1 MNKTVK
7 FGTDGI
13 RGHADNFPFTNK
25 ALIALGYSIAKWA
38 ISKYKKTNPKIL
50 IGHDTR
56 TSCKRIKEQLEKG
69 LLALGL
75 NISDAQVLPTPAIC
89 KLANHYKDF
98 NLGIIISASH
108 NPYYDNGIK
117 LVDAKT
123 GKLKPEDEKIIEDNF
138 TKQFENI
145 DNLDIKKFGQIN
157 LWPQADA
164 KYKKIVISQFQ
175 DNFLIGKK
183 IVLDCANGSTYKV
196 ATPIFEKLG
205 AQVITINNTPD
216 GKNINKDCG
225 ALHTNNLEQQIV
237 KNKADIGFA
246 FDGDG
251 DRVIAVNKNGQTI
264 DGDQIIALLSKH
276 PKAIKH
282 KTVVGTVM
290 TNLGLDLHLK
300 EKNINL
306 IRTKVGDKYVSA
318 KLIENNLFLGGE
330 SSGHIIMTDYLN
342 TGDGIFTALRVVETA
357 ILTNNWTLKLF
368 NKTPQILIN
377 VPVTQKKDLTIQ
389 PCSQIIENH
398 KTLLKSGRIVVR
410 YSGTENL
417 LRVMTEG
424 KEEKLTIDV
433 ANSLAKKL
441 KEALK

>member
-1 MNKTVK
+1 
-7 FGTDGI
+7 
-13 RGHADNFPFTNK
+13 
-25 ALIALGYSIAKWA
+25 
-38 ISKYKKTNPKIL
+38 
-50 IGHDTR
+50 
-56 TSCKRIKEQLEKG
+56 
-69 LLALGL
+69 
-75 NISDAQVLPTPAIC
+75 
-89 KLANHYKDF
+89 
-98 NLGIIISASH
+98 
-108 NPYYDNGIK
+108 
-117 LVDAKT
+117 
-123 GKLKPEDEKIIEDNF
+123 
-138 TKQFENI
+138 
-145 DNLDIKKFGQIN
+145 
-157 LWPQADA
+157 
-164 KYKKIVISQFQ
+164 
-175 DNFLIGKK
+175 
-183 IVLDCANGSTYKV
+183 
-196 ATPIFEKLG
+196 
-205 AQVITINNTPD
+205 
-216 GKNINKDCG
+216 
-225 ALHTNNLEQQIV
+225 
-237 KNKADIGFA
+237 
-246 FDGDG
+246 
-251 DRVIAVNKNGQTI
+251 
-264 DGDQIIALLSKH
+264 
-276 PKAIKH
+276 
-282 KTVVGTVM
+282 M
-290 TNLGLDLHLK
+290 TNLGLDLHFK

-441 KEALK
+441 KEVLK